1 MNLEQTL
8 AYRGITTT
16 VNSVSKSQDMVTEH
30 LLSDDQTS
38 LDASFGIGSDSFHWG
53 LMDIIPPKNTTQ
65 VVNPGD
71 AIDKK
76 NRKSKKFRK
85 YEQELQRV
93 QDPGPRRTLVQTT
106 AADNGDIMDVT
117 RSNWFV

>member
-8 AYRGITTT
+8 AHRGVIGT
-16 VNSVSKSQDMVTEH
+16 VNSVSKSEDMVAEH
-30 LLSDDQTS
+30 LMSDDPTS
-38 LDASFGIGSDSFHWG
+38 LDASFGIANDSFHFG
-53 LMDIIPPKNTTQ
+53 LLDIVPPKNT
-65 VVNPGD
+65 VPVANPGD

-93 QDPGPRRTLVQTT
+93 QDSGPRRTLVQTT
-106 AADNGDIMDVT
+106 AFDNSDIIDIT
-117 RSNWFV
+117 RSAWFV